1 MTNAEARRVVLVR
14 LRESPVTAPLIW
26 EAEKSVRPIFGELNR
41 AAFEDAVILEAGL
54 ADVFRREVER
64 VRRKGRR

>member
-1 MTNAEARRVVLVR
+1 MTESEARRLVIRR
-14 LRESPVTAPLIW
+14 LRESPVTGPLIW
-26 EAEKSVRPIFGELNR
+26 ESEKELAPVLGNSNR
-41 AAFEDAVILEAGL
+41 TALEDAAIHEAGL